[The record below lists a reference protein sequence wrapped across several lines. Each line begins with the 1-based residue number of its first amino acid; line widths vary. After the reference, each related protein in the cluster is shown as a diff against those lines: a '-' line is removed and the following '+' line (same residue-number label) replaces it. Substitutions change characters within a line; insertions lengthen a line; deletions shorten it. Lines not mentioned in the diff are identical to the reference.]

1 MAREKILIVDDS
13 EMNRAILSE
22 MLEEDYEIIEAEDG
36 YAAVSILQNRMDI
49 ALVLLDIVM
58 PGMDGFG
65 VLKVMQEKN
74 WIEDVPVIMV
84 SAENGTEQVRRAYE
98 MGVTDFIMRPFD
110 MYIVRRR
117 VVNTMMLYGKQKQLI
132 NMVNEQMFEKEQS
145 SSMMIDILS
154 HIVEFRNGESGQ
166 HIHNVRRYTDF
177 LLRGLRDR
185 SDQFDFSE
193 KEIALISIASALHDI
208 GKIAIDEKILNKP
221 GRLTEEEFAVMKT
234 HAQIGAKML
243 DSMVV
248 HKDNALVK
256 AAYKICRWHH
266 ERYDGRG
273 YPDGLKG
280 DEIPVEAQVVALADV
295 FDALTSPRVYK
306 GPLDRKTAVDMI
318 RNGQC
323 GVFNPL
329 LLECLDDDGLALENA
344 REQTMTLSAQKQEVK
359 EFIKTA
365 MQNTGDRMSERAMRM
380 LNYER
385 MKYNFF
391 SSMTEEIQFEYTVS
405 PPMLSISEWG
415 AKKLGLDEHI
425 SNPGSDEKLRNVVRE
440 DAWNEVIGKLRH
452 TTPDAP
458 EISSE
463 VVFHCNGEDRW
474 FQILAHA
481 VWSEEETPK
490 YEGAFGKAVDIHDR
504 KQEIEELKQKAAHDS
519 LTGLLNHLHARKQI
533 TEQIK
538 AYPEGNYVLLIFDL
552 DLFKSANDTY
562 GHSFGDRVL
571 KYVAARLEHSIR
583 SHDISARIGG
593 DEFLLFME
601 CGAEYENVIDRIFRN
616 ITGPFESFT
625 ISVSIGVALSSVTGS
640 DYDIMFHAA
649 DQALYAA
656 KKGGRGRCCYYDES
670 MKETLSVISE
680 IDGQSGEETK
690 A

>member
-22 MLEEDYEIIEAEDG
+22 MLEDDYEIVEAEDG
-36 YAAVSILQNRMDI
+36 YAALAILQKRMDI
-49 ALVLLDIVM
+49 SLVLLDIVM

-65 VLKVMQEKN
+65 VLKVMQEKK
-74 WIEDVPVIMV
+74 WIEDIPVIMV
-84 SAENGTEQVRRAYE
+84 SAENGTEQVQRAYE

-132 NMVNEQMFEKEQS
+132 NMVNEQMYEKEQRS
-145 SSMMIDILS
+145 NMMIDILS

-177 LLRGLRDR
+177 LLRGLRNR
-185 SDQFDFSE
+185 YSQYSFTE
-193 KEIALISIASALHDI
+193 KEIALISTASALHDI

-221 GRLTEEEFAVMKT
+221 GRLTEEEFAIMKT
-234 HAQIGAKML
+234 HAQTGAQML
-243 DSMVV
+243 DSMIV
-248 HKDNALVK
+248 HKDNGLVK
-256 AAYKICRWHH
+256 AAYQICRWHH

-280 DEIPVEAQVVALADV
+280 DEIPIEAQVVALADV
-295 FDALTSPRVYK
+295 YDALTSPRVYK
-306 GPLDRKTAVDMI
+306 GPLDRETAVHMI
-318 RNGQC
+318 RDGQC
-323 GVFNPL
+323 GAFNPM
-329 LLECLDDDGLALENA
+329 LLECLDDDGLALEHA
-344 REQTMTLSAQKQEVK
+344 REQNMTVSAQRQEVK
-359 EFIKTA
+359 EFIEIA
-365 MQNTGDRMSERAMRM
+365 MRNREGSMSERAMRM

-405 PPMLSISEWG
+405 PPILSISEWG
-415 AKKLGLDEHI
+415 AKKLGLDENI
-425 SNPGSDEKLRNVVRE
+425 ANPNSDEKLRS
-440 DAWNEVIGKLRH
+440 VIGKEAWEELVGKLHR
-452 TTPDAP
+452 TTPEAP
-458 EISSE
+458 EITCE
-463 VVFHCNGEDRW
+463 ILFHCNGEERW
-474 FQILAHA
+474 FRIHA
-481 VWSEEETPK
+481 RGVWSDEEEPR

-504 KQEIEELKQKAAHDS
+504 REEMEELKKRAAHDS

-533 TEQIK
+533 TERMELD
-538 AYPEGNYVLLIFDL
+538 PEGDYILLIFDL

-571 KYVAARLEHSIR
+571 KYVAGRLEHSIR

-601 CGAEYENVIDRIFRN
+601 CGAEYESVIDRIFRN
-616 ITGPFESFT
+616 ITGPFENFT

-640 DYDIMFHAA
+640 DYDVMFHAA

-670 MKETLSVISE
+670 MKETLSVISQ
-680 IDGQSGEETK
+680 IDGQTES
-690 A
+690 